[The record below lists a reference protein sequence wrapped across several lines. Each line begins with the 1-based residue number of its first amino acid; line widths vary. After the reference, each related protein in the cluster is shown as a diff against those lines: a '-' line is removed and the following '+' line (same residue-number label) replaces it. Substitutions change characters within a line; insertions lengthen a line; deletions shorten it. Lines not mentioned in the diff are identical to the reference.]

1 MRYLGID
8 YGAKRIGIALSDE
21 KGKMAFAYGVILN
34 TGKKEVVEKIKK
46 ICAGNSAGKIVVGK
60 SLNYKG
66 EPNPI
71 MAEIESF
78 KEALEKET
86 GLPVVYENETLT
98 SAEARR
104 PLSGE
109 RKRPPTL
116 SKRKSPEKEKQARM
130 KVDASAAALIL
141 QSRLDRNMI

>member
-1 MRYLGID
+1 MRYLGVD
-8 YGAKRIGIALSDE
+8 YGTKRIGIALSDE

-46 ICAGNSAGKIVVGK
+46 YVREIPPGKIVVGK

-71 MAEIESF
+71 MAEIEPF
-78 KEALEKET
+78 KAALEKET

-116 SKRKSPEKEKQARM
+116 SKKNRRKKKNRRE
-130 KVDASAAALIL
+130 
-141 QSRLDRNMI
+141 

>member
-8 YGAKRIGIALSDE
+8 YGAKRVGIALSDE

-71 MAEIESF
+71 MAEIEPF
-78 KEALEKET
+78 KAALEKET
-86 GLPVVYENETLT
+86 GLPVVYEKRNAYLG
-98 SAEARR
+98 R
-104 PLSGE
+104 GE
-109 RKRPPTL
+109 KAFERGKKTAADIEQKKIAG
-116 SKRKSPEKEKQARM
+116 KRKTGENESGRFRRRSDSTESP
-130 KVDASAAALIL
+130 
-141 QSRLDRNMI
+141 